1 MSKTKIH
8 RQLEE
13 QRKRDLQ
20 VLAQLSRDVDASL
33 RGPQKVKLV
42 IPPMYVPEYTKSQG
56 DSEYASNIRAFG
68 AKQLQR
74 SFGANKGALNVQQ
87 DVQIELQR
95 AYGRGTAL
103 KPYVDLCT
111 QVIMHLIIQGA
122 TNFDNGSDD
131 PEILKNAKEL
141 LVEVASDSD
150 KGIVEALKALNE
162 ADDIDA
168 DGAVTGSGV
177 ANIFK
182 DNVYAWLYPI
192 SRSHISAVEAEAK
205 GIIEKRDG
213 YIAFVANADAQS
225 AVLSYLLKD
234 APSAEVLLPAAIG
247 GTTDDLV
254 KTALAA
260 YPEKDLITTY
270 NYYRKAV
277 DASYDTESG
286 IRTGDVDASLKAAC
300 SALTDARS
308 ALRLTGIDADTT
320 SIFAKAFSDVED
332 SVRKISPKSGDAKD
346 RIEMAALD
354 LADVLGLFNNFGE
367 SAATYSATNAYGITT
382 LRAPLLALAK
392 VVPSKFERMLDDD
405 NIEYLDARELV
416 RPSDITIEARTKPNL
431 AKVKNAV
438 GLALLSL
445 EEAHS
450 ELSTF
455 MGFAPSALEAVPSRK
470 IEVTPAFKTLVKA
483 ELKAVL
489 TKIEAAGSAVS
500 ANMGILKRGVDEAL
514 MQILSLPAP
523 TTGSSYLLTP
533 FEAAGDAITD
543 ATFNQIADGTLPS
556 LGDRTGSGRTV
567 IEAVEF
573 AVEQA
578 ARSSARTVTANV
590 RRVTRDAALRAAKQI
605 EIALQGIRIQALN
618 TGIQIRQNPSDG
630 GFHTAAVVGMGAGVL
645 VGDHAVTALIN
656 RAMTPNQGSM
666 KAHLVDTLPSVATA
680 AVGAYLSFGKSSSE
694 KKKQVGHALI
704 GGALSHIVAR
714 YVAKIP
720 SVRFS
725 ENAALKYT
733 IQAIAN
739 APANMLGD
747 LSMGPSA
754 LTPADA
760 QKEKGHLGEFVCNI
774 VRTNSYE
781 ALCYIGVQLWKS
793 GLTVTVDPATKKI
806 TLKAESAP
814 KDSLATALKNSDAQ
828 ISNVAT
834 LLCMLK
840 CGEGTGHLTVK
851 CSADT
856 ITNEKC
862 DMAKLQ
868 EAMKSHAK
876 TCGAKICEIAGVATK
891 DVPYCDTLTC
901 CGSVVMGFCGEASTS
916 ASGSSNADAV
926 AASMTKLM
934 QDAVLTN
941 EEAIAL
947 VNAILADTR
956 IDQAKRDALSAKK
969 ADVIAALQ
977 VKGADGHL
985 DKNKLAPLTACIVK
999 ESGDPNA
1006 SAPTNRP
1013 AGLGGFIL
1021 EPGYQDMRV
1030 YSGEDHVS
1038 YLQPR
1043 PYETAQA
1050 GYVQLDEAIARARQ
1064 LTPYEKHQEGLG
1076 DLQGMIVVRLNPHD
1090 AQRAEAKGC
1099 GVCMGMSRVVPNT
1112 EVFAVEGDNTQWP
1125 THPTPQ
1131 LSVPQGDL
1139 NYPRIGAAESLDVSP
1154 TGLFTRGVFQPPYG
1168 RK

>member
-131 PEILKNAKEL
+131 PEILKNAKTL
-141 LVEVASDSD
+141 LVEIASDSD

-162 ADDIDA
+162 AADID
-168 DGAVTGSGV
+168 SV

-247 GTTDDLV
+247 GATVDLV
-254 KTALAA
+254 KDALKA

-300 SALTDARS
+300 SALADARS

-367 SAATYSATNAYGITT
+367 TAAAYSATNAYGITT

-470 IEVTPAFKTLVKA
+470 IEVTPAFKALVKA

-523 TTGSSYLLTP
+523 TTGSSYLQSP
-533 FEAAGDAITD
+533 FETAGDAITD

-630 GFHTAAVVGMGAGVL
+630 GFHTAAVVGMGVGVL

-754 LTPADA
+754 LTPANA
-760 QKEKGHLGEFVCNI
+760 QKEKGHLGEYVCGL

-781 ALCYIGVQLWKS
+781 ALCHIAVQLWKS
-793 GLTVTVDPATKKI
+793 GMQVEMDDDGVKYAVG
-806 TLKAESAP
+806 EAP
-814 KDSLATALKNSDAQ
+814 KASLADVLKCTEADMTSTDAAVKAKCGALINLVMTVRSLCGLKCANGLGIALKCDKDL
-828 ISNVAT
+828 VLMKLDEKAT
-834 LLCMLK
+834 EAL
-840 CGEGTGHLTVK
+840 
-851 CSADT
+851 
-856 ITNEKC
+856 EKSL
-862 DMAKLQ
+862 D
-868 EAMKSHAK
+868 SHSKAN
-876 TCGAKICEIAGVATK
+876 CNCVLAIAGVAEK
-891 DVPYCDTLTC
+891 DAPLWVKGCTEP
-901 CGSVVMGFCGEASTS
+901 VA
-916 ASGSSNADAV
+916 SNADAV
-926 AASMTKLM
+926 AASINKLM
-934 QDAVLTN
+934 SDTVLTAA
-941 EEAIAL
+941 EATAL
-947 VNAILADTR
+947 VEAVIADAR
-956 IDQAKRDALSAKK
+956 IEKAKRDALAAKK
-969 ADVIAALQ
+969 EEVIAALQ
-977 VKGADGHL
+977 VKGSDGHL
-985 DKNKLAPLTACIVK
+985 DKAKLAPLTACVVT
-999 ESGDPNA
+999 ETGDENVPV
-1006 SAPTNRP
+1006 SPNRP

-1154 TGLFTRGVFQPPYG
+1154 TGLFTRGVFQPSYG